1 MKLEDYFNIQGT
13 YELVDGVYNVKG
25 NVLLKSN
32 KKVEKLPVK
41 FGKVTGYFY
50 CSYNKLRSLE
60 GSPKWVGDYFSC
72 DNNNLTSFKGAPKFV
87 GGDFFCQNSKLTSL
101 KGSPNY
107 IGGYFYCDENLYNT
121 KEYKQY
127 LIMKELRS

>member
-1 MKLEDYFNIQGT
+1 MSIEDYFVIDGT
-13 YELVDGVYNVKG
+13 YELVDGVYNIKG

>member
-13 YELVDGVYNVKG
+13 YELVDGVYNIKG